1 VESEPVDS
9 EGALPWEP
17 LVVLGG
23 LGALVAAGV
32 VAAASEGVAQ
42 YAAGRTTLIGGA
54 LAIAALALA
63 LVTSVVLS
71 E

>member
-1 VESEPVDS
+1 
-9 EGALPWEP
+9 
-17 LVVLGG
+17 VV
-23 LGALVAAGV
+23 V
-32 VAAASEGVAQ
+32 AASEGVAQ

>member
-1 VESEPVDS
+1 
-9 EGALPWEP
+9 
-17 LVVLGG
+17 LVV
-23 LGALVAAGV
+23 
-32 VAAASEGVAQ
+32 AASEGVAE
-42 YAAGRTTLIGGA
+42 YAAGRTALVAGA